1 MIAGSVA
8 KRYAKALVE
17 IAAASD
23 ELEAVHQELTDF
35 AGVLR
40 GQREFRLFVENP
52 SVRGRDKTGVLEE
65 VVATLGL
72 RTLTSTFLR
81 VLLEGGRLGAL
92 ESILRAY
99 VALMDERLGRVR
111 ALVTAATPL
120 PADLQERLRQRLAE
134 VTGKQVYLE
143 VHDDPS
149 ILGGLITQ
157 IGSLVYDGSVRT
169 QLLRLREELGQ
180 GV

>member
-8 KRYAKALVE
+8 RRYAKALVE
-17 IAAASD
+17 VAAASD
-23 ELEAVHQELTDF
+23 ELEAVRQELADF
-35 AGVLR
+35 AELLR

-52 SVRGRDKTGVLEE
+52 SVRGRDKTAVLEE
-65 VVATLGL
+65 VVAALGL
-72 RTLTSTFLR
+72 RRLTATFLR
-81 VLLEGGRLGAL
+81 ILLEGGRLTAL
-92 ESILRAY
+92 EGILRAY

-111 ALVTAATPL
+111 AMVTAATPL
-120 PADLQERLRQRLAE
+120 PAELQERLRQRLAE

-169 QLLRLREELGQ
+169 QLLKMREELGQ
-180 GV
+180 G

>member
-1 MIAGSVA
+1 MIAGSLA

-17 IAAASD
+17 VAAASD
-23 ELEAVHQELTDF
+23 DLEAVRQELTDF
-35 AGVLR
+35 AELLR
-40 GQREFRLFVENP
+40 VQREFRIFVENP
-52 SVRGRDKTGVLEE
+52 SVQGRDKAAVLER
-65 VVATLGL
+65 VVAALGL
-72 RTLTSTFLR
+72 RSLTSTFLR
-81 VLLEGGRLGAL
+81 ILLEGGRLGAL
-92 ESILRAY
+92 EGILRAY

-111 ALVTAATPL
+111 AMVTAATPL
-120 PADLQERLRQRLAE
+120 PAEQQERLRRRLAE

-169 QLLRLREELGQ
+169 RLLRLREEMGQ
-180 GV
+180 G

>member
-1 MIAGSVA
+1 LIAGSVA
-8 KRYAKALVE
+8 RRYAKALVE

-23 ELEAVHQELTDF
+23 ELEAVRQELTDF
-35 AGVLR
+35 AELLR

-52 SVRGRDKTGVLEE
+52 SVQGRDKTAVLEE
-65 VVATLGL
+65 IVSTLAL
-72 RTLTSTFLR
+72 RRLTATFLR
-81 VLLEGGRLGAL
+81 ILLEGGRLGAL
-92 ESILRAY
+92 EGILRAY
-99 VALMDERLGRVR
+99 VTLMDERLGRVR

-120 PADLQERLRQRLAE
+120 PAELQERLRQRLAE
-134 VTGKQVYLE
+134 VTGKQVYLDI
-143 VHDDPS
+143 HDDPS

-169 QLLRLREELGQ
+169 QLVRMWEELGQ